1 MYILTTIFL
10 LSVMQNLHAADIG
23 LLRAIYENRNPIF
36 DATFIFITNSA
47 AVIAFGI
54 PVIMLLIA
62 RFRKITGLRLNALL
76 LIMPVAISAL
86 IANILKYIIDSPRPF
101 EIYPFIVKLS
111 SGGSP
116 SFPSGHTA
124 DAFAF
129 AVAVCLVYPKWFTI
143 IPGLIWA
150 SLVGYSRMSLGVH
163 FPSDVLAGAIIGSV
177 FAIAYITIARKKHWH
192 SA

>member
-1 MYILTTIFL
+1 MYILTNIFL

-23 LLRAIYENRNPIF
+23 LLRAIYENRNPVF
-36 DATFIFITNSA
+36 DTTFIVITNSA
-47 AVIAFGI
+47 AAIAFGI

-62 RFRKITGLRLNALL
+62 MFRKIAGLRRNALL
-76 LIMPVAISAL
+76 LIMPVALSA
-86 IANILKYIIDSPRPF
+86 IVANILKYIIDSPRPF
-101 EIYPFIVKLS
+101 VIYPFIVKLS

-129 AVAVCLVYPKWFTI
+129 AVAVCLVYPKWYTI

-163 FPSDVLAGAIIGSV
+163 FPSDVLAGAIIGSA
-177 FAIAYITIARKKHWH
+177 FAIAYIIIARKKHWH
-192 SA
+192 SV